1 MILYGN
7 YYLEIPMAKRKF
19 QIGDQVKVIKE
30 MGIKNGEWH
39 GIKIGREGK
48 VIGYADFGTYYPYQV
63 QFRGRTGKNWFNAKE
78 LELVN

>member
-30 MGIKNGEWH
+30 MGIKVGEGH

-48 VIGYADFGTYYPYQV
+48 IVKYVADYPYPYQV
-63 QFRGRTGKNWFNAKE
+63 QFRGRTGKHWFNTKE
-78 LELVN
+78 LELVK